1 MIYPKIWFCFTADL
15 YRRRRSLA
23 LQSRSKSAAPTAG
36 GRRPVGHVDPRRP
49 STSSVASGGRR
60 LVSNEE
66 RNQHHRARRERS
78 RISRASSIDRMSVSS
93 GKTCYVPHR
102 LFWRLSV
109 QEQRIKN
116 QCWYAICNKLVS
128 FGLFSL

>member
-93 GKTCYVPHR
+93 GNTFAMFHI
-102 LFWRLSV
+102 LFFGGFRFRSKELKISYS
-109 QEQRIKN
+109 IS
-116 QCWYAICNKLVS
+116 NKLVS
-128 FGLFSL
+128 FGLLSL